1 MRVHDD
7 TSGIRPFIALQ
18 SIYQKPAPDHVSHVT
33 YGTQVLSC
41 IGCGRGRPVTELPTI
56 GRARSLQVRPLPTM
70 FLRPRSERQQK
81 QGEDTM
87 RGVVFTGERGLEL
100 MQFSD
105 PTPDAHEVVIEM
117 KASGM
122 CGSDLHQYR
131 RPKGQTQASGIP
143 MREGPVI
150 AGHEP
155 CGVVVAVGSAVGARE
170 AHIGQRVMVHHYQ
183 GCTQCNHCRSGWQQL
198 CQEVPVKVY
207 GNNAHG
213 GHAHYLKVPANTLV
227 PLPDELSF
235 SAGAAIACGSGTAY
249 SALRRMNLSGNDTLA
264 VFGQGPVGLAAT
276 QYAKAMGARVIA
288 LDISAQRL
296 ERAKAFGAD
305 AVINPG
311 SNDPVTAI
319 KDLTHGRYADLT
331 LDTSSNA
338 DARLNAIRSTK
349 VWGTMCFVG
358 EGGDVHI
365 DVSPHLLRRQLT
377 LVASWTFSNIIQA
390 DCARFS
396 VERGIDVDKLFTHR
410 WRLDQAEEAYKLFDK
425 QVDGKGVFLM

>member
-1 MRVHDD
+1 
-7 TSGIRPFIALQ
+7 
-18 SIYQKPAPDHVSHVT
+18 
-33 YGTQVLSC
+33 
-41 IGCGRGRPVTELPTI
+41 
-56 GRARSLQVRPLPTM
+56 
-70 FLRPRSERQQK
+70 
-81 QGEDTM
+81 M
-87 RGVVFTGERGLEL
+87 RGVVFHGERELEL
-100 MQFSD
+100 MQFPD
-105 PTPDAHEVVIEM
+105 PTPDPHEVVIEM

-131 RPKGQTQASGIP
+131 RPKGGVQASGIP
-143 MREGPVI
+143 MRSGPVI

-155 CGVVVAVGSAVGARE
+155 CGVVVAVGAAVEPQEAR
-170 AHIGQRVMVHHYQ
+170 IGQRVMVHHYQ

-235 SAGAAIACGSGTAY
+235 SAGAAIACGSGTAF
-249 SALRRMNLSGNDTLA
+249 SALRRMNLSGNDTIA
-264 VFGQGPVGLAAT
+264 IFGQGPVGLAAT
-276 QYAKAMGARVIA
+276 QYAKAMGAKVIA
-288 LDISAQRL
+288 LDISPQRL
-296 ERAKAFGAD
+296 QRSKAFGAD
-305 AVINPG
+305 HVVDPG
-311 SNDPVTAI
+311 SNDPVAAI

-331 LDTSSNA
+331 LDTSSNP

-365 DVSPHLLRRQLT
+365 EVSPHLLRRQLT

-396 VERGIDVDKLFTHR
+396 VERGVDVDALFTHR
-410 WRLDQAEEAYKLFDK
+410 WTLDQAGEAYKLFDK